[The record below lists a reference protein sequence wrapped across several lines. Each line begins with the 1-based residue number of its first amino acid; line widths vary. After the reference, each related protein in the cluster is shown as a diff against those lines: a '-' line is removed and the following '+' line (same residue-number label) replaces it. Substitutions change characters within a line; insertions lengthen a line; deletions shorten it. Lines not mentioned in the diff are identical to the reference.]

1 MNPQFSTDLQMSR
14 ADQVAA
20 GVLAAMV
27 LFVAGYTVTRVSL
40 SQGNTDATADAAEIV
55 IPHEAALWSGF
66 AE

>member
-1 MNPQFSTDLQMSR
+1 
-14 ADQVAA
+14 
-20 GVLAAMV
+20 MV